1 MIFDGQWVEMASKRE
16 SNEPSNALCPY
27 QLISNTGPVLSFEEV
42 VHVYRRQVRM
52 GDSNIAWVIVA
63 LVPIS
68 LLESSKEG
76 RTRGDLYIKIPDA
89 EHVDASHLR

>member
-27 QLISNTGPVLSFEEV
+27 QLISNTGPVLSFEV
-42 VHVYRRQVRM
+42 VHVYRRHFWM